1 MANEDYNSG
10 CFGCFVIIIPYVI
23 IGILMLIYYAIRNHV
38 I

>member
-1 MANEDYNSG
+1 MDNKDYNSG
-10 CFGCFVIIIPYVI
+10 CFGCLVIIIPYVI